1 MFLRHHVPYIHK
13 VVLRAR
19 QLSPCS
25 SAGYRRAAGRSVYFV
40 LPNAF
45 TCQGEL
51 NGLNSISIIS
61 EQTTTPGI
69 FTSLDIKPQN
79 GLGAAMYSLGGPSGI
94 RYDVNFQ
101 GCIRN
106 FVIDQMKP
114 VESYL
119 QNDADYAMYGSTTM
133 GTC

>member
-1 MFLRHHVPYIHK
+1 NITVRVPSGSLNDNAWHK
-13 VVLRAR
+13 VVVE
-19 QLSPCS
+19 
-25 SAGYRRAAGRSVYFV
+25 RRSRSVKV
-40 LPNAF
+40 TVDDLSQQIA
-45 TCQGEL
+45 
-51 NGLNSISIIS
+51 
-61 EQTTTPGI
+61 TTKGT

-79 GLGAAMYSLGGPSGI
+79 LLGAAMYSLGGPSGI

-119 QNDADYAMYGSTTM
+119 QNDADYTMYGSTTM